1 MIVERNDTRT
11 NGGVIETAFSKKD
24 KDKYGPSVGGPSNR
38 EEVEAR
44 KVKDAYNSYVNI
56 GKTCDIAV
64 LKNIDVNT
72 HNVATSTFGTWREST
87 ENGIFQISKAVTLL
101 SDTTKFKYGYGYVVQ
116 DYVSTAENSGGIK
129 NYKSALDKIQSSMN
143 GANQINSLLNDDI
156 SSYYVPKTFIP
167 RYRNFKLMSDYKI
180 SSLDSITFN
189 FTFGQA
195 HLFSGEEEVV
205 KPILALANIFAP
217 IKDGNNNN
225 ISSYSSPALKT
236 VNEFLTRFYTASSSR
251 LGGFI
256 GSLSKASGFNNEG
269 KGVDPQAEGIKKAAQ
284 ATGSAIANV
293 TGTVSKLADDL
304 KAAYLEA
311 GEQIA
316 TSLASASTLFGLRV
330 GLFIYPPFQV
340 VGCDWEFDTEN
351 TDEQGFPLKGSITFT
366 LNSLGL
372 GLPSEAKSGWG
383 YAGENKD
390 FELQGY

>member
-1 MIVERNDTRT
+1 MIVERYKRSSTNDK
-11 NGGVIETAFSKKD
+11 IETSFSDKNKKD
-24 KDKYGPSVGGPSNR
+24 YGPGVGGPSNR
-38 EEVEAR
+38 EDEEAG
-44 KVKDAYNSYVNI
+44 KVKDAYNDYVNI
-56 GKTCDIAV
+56 GKTCDIAI
-64 LKNIDVNT
+64 LKDLTVSADNAENIKGELGN
-72 HNVATSTFGTWREST
+72 WRGPM
-87 ENGIFQISKAVTLL
+87 NGLFTISPAVTLL
-101 SDTTKFKYGYGYVVQ
+101 SDTTKFKYGYDYVVQ
-116 DYVSTAENSGGIK
+116 DYVSTAENSGSIK

-180 SSLDSITFN
+180 GNLDSVTFN

-217 IKDGNNNN
+217 IKSGDGT

-251 LGGFI
+251 LKGFI
-256 GSLSKASGFNNEG
+256 GSLSDAGGFDNG
-269 KGVDPQAEGIKKAAQ
+269 GVDEAASLAKKA
-284 ATGSAIANV
+284 GSALANV
-293 TGTVSKLADDL
+293 TGSVSKLADDL
-304 KAAYLEA
+304 KEAYLKA
-311 GEQIA
+311 GEEIAASLA
-316 TSLASASTLFGLRV
+316 TSSTLFGLRV

-351 TDEQGFPLKGSITFT
+351 TDEQGFPLKGSITFK

-383 YAGENKD
+383 YHKD
-390 FELQGY
+390 TTVEYGGY

>member
-1 MIVERNDTRT
+1 MIVERKDNRPE
-11 NGGVIETAFSKKD
+11 GGVIETSFSKKD
-24 KDKYGPSVGGPSNR
+24 KDKYGPGIGGPSNR
-38 EEVEAR
+38 GKEAEAQ
-44 KVKDAYNSYVNI
+44 KLGEAYNDYINV

-72 HNVATSTFGTWREST
+72 HNIASSKFGGWRESA
-87 ENGIFQISKAVTLL
+87 ENGIFQISQAVTLL

-116 DYVSTAENSGGIK
+116 DYVSAAENSNGIK

-143 GANQINSLLNDDI
+143 GANQINSLLNEDI

-167 RYRNFKLMSDYKI
+167 RFRNFKLMSDYKI
-180 SSLDSITFN
+180 ENLDSITFN

-217 IKDGNNNN
+217 IKSGDGNV
-225 ISSYSSPALKT
+225 SSYSSPALKT

-251 LGGFI
+251 LKGFASSLSDAGGFDN
-256 GSLSKASGFNNEG
+256 GGAGDNASLTQKA
-269 KGVDPQAEGIKKAAQ
+269 
-284 ATGSAIANV
+284 GSAIANV

-316 TSLASASTLFGLRV
+316 ASLAAKSTLLGLRI

-340 VGCDWEFDTEN
+340 TGCDWEFDTEN
-351 TDEQGFPLKGSITFT
+351 TDEQGFPLKGSITFK

-372 GLPSEAKSGWG
+372 GLPSESKSGWG

>member
-1 MIVERNDTRT
+1 MIVERNDERPD
-11 NGGVIETAFSKKD
+11 GDVIKTSFSEKD
-24 KDKYGPSVGGPSNR
+24 KNKYGPGVGGPSNR
-38 EEVEAR
+38 AGEAEAQ
-44 KVKDAYNSYVNI
+44 KLNDAYNDYINV

-64 LKNIDVNT
+64 LKGIDVNKY
-72 HNVATSTFGTWREST
+72 NVASSKFGGWRDSKN
-87 ENGIFQISKAVTLL
+87 NGIFKISPAVILL
-101 SDTTKFKYGYGYVVQ
+101 SDTTKFKNGYSYVVQ

-180 SSLDSITFN
+180 DSLDSVTFN

-217 IKDGNNNN
+217 VKDGSNNVG
-225 ISSYSSPALKT
+225 SYSSPALKT

-256 GSLSKASGFNNEG
+256 ESLSNASGFDNNGAGE
-269 KGVDPQAEGIKKAAQ
+269 KASHWQKA
-284 ATGSAIANV
+284 GSALANV
-293 TGTVSKLADDL
+293 TGKVSKLADNL

-316 TSLASASTLFGLRV
+316 ASLATNSTLFGLRV

-351 TDEQGFPLKGSITFT
+351 TDEQGFPLKGSITFK

-383 YAGENKD
+383 YAGKNKD